1 MKHKVWFGALA
12 VAMIVALLAA
22 ACTPQTIEVTREVEK
37 VVTKEVEKVV
47 TKEVEKIVEKEVT
60 KEIVKEVE
68 KEVTKVVEVEKE
80 VIKEVEVTATPEP
93 LDAISQLD
101 PSGQEVI
108 FWHVS
113 TKKHEEVLLEMIDE
127 FNATNEWGI
136 TVVPE
141 YGGYYGDIY
150 KKIMAALAAGEPPDM
165 AMAYVNQ
172 AAAYGLNDDV
182 VALDDYVAST
192 RYGLTDAD
200 LDDIYASFVAGDR
213 NPYYDDQLM
222 SFPPNRSMEV
232 MFYNLTLLK
241 EAGYEGPPATWAE
254 FEEMAKAVTE
264 LGGDVFGG
272 YAYSGGTS
280 NLATFVFSRGGD
292 FYKDG
297 EWVFNGPEAVEA
309 MTMIQRMFAEGAAY
323 QPAERYG
330 DQTDVSSNMAA
341 LAFGST
347 AGIKYWVSAFES
359 NAPDSEWGIAPP
371 SHDTPEPVV
380 NIYGP
385 SWCVFKS
392 TPERQLAAW
401 LFLRW
406 FTEREQTAK
415 WAEDS
420 SYFPV
425 RKSAAAEMT
434 DFFARQPLYA
444 QAWSYV
450 QYGRTEPNVPSYQ
463 EVRNIVADAMTAII
477 NGADV
482 QATLDKA
489 VEDANAVEASQ

>member
-22 ACTPQTIEVTREVEK
+22 ACTPQTIEVT
-37 VVTKEVEKVV
+37 
-47 TKEVEKIVEKEVT
+47 KIVEKEV
-60 KEIVKEVE
+60 VKEVE
-68 KEVTKVVEVEKE
+68 KEVTKIVEKE
-80 VIKEVEVTATPEP
+80 VVKEVEVTPTPEP

-113 TKKHEEVLLEMIDE
+113 TKKHEEVLLEMLDE

-165 AMAYVNQ
+165 AMAYANQ

-309 MTMIQRMFAEGAAY
+309 MTI
-323 QPAERYG
+323 ERYG

-371 SHDTPEPVV
+371 AHDTPEPVV

-444 QAWSYV
+444 QAWGYV
-450 QYGRTEPNVPSYQ
+450 KYGRTEPNVPSYQ
-463 EVRNIVADAMTAII
+463 EVRNIVADAMTEII

-489 VEDANAVEASQ
+489 VEDANVVEASQ